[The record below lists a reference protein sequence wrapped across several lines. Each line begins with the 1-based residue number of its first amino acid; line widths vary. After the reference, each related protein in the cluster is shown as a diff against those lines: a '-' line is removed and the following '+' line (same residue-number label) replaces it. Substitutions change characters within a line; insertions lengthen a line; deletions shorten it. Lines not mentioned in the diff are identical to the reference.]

1 MATIGHI
8 QEFDPEKEK
17 VSAYLERVQMFLVA
31 NSIEADKKVPVLLS
45 VIGGKT
51 YALLGSLLAP
61 EKPKDKTFEQ
71 LSDVL
76 QKHFEPKPVVIV
88 QRFHFHRRNQALG
101 ETVAEYVAELRRL
114 ATHCKFE
121 GYLEEALRDRLVC
134 GLKNEGVQKRLL
146 TYSDLTLVKAIE
158 VAQSMEAAERDTQEM
173 KSTELAVRKV
183 ITPRSAV
190 QTKPCYRC
198 GKEGHEPHS
207 CGFRETICHHCKKR
221 GHLARVCRSKAPN
234 VTGASGKASWRPKK
248 GKRGPVKWLGV
259 SMEKEAQPTEETEE
273 RVILRLGGPPS
284 KPITVEVEINGQSLL
299 MEVDTGSAVSLISQD
314 TQQKC
319 FPQVKLNSTAVVL
332 QTYTAEAMAV
342 LGVMMV
348 QVKYGEYVNMH
359 ELYVVEGKGPSLLGR
374 AWLETMRLDWQSL
387 KVDSVSECSPT
398 SLKAVLQEYSD
409 VFSSELGTMKEFQ
422 AKLTVREETKPR
434 FCRPRPVPYAL
445 KGAVEKELDRLE
457 ESGVVERVS
466 HSDWAAPIVPVPKP
480 DGTVRICGDY
490 KVTVNSALDVDQ
502 YPLPRPADLMASLT
516 GGQKFSKI
524 DLTSAYQQM
533 ILEEE
538 SRQYVTIN
546 THRGLYRFTRLPFG
560 IASAPA
566 IFQKAMDSVLQG
578 VANTICYIDDILVT
592 GRSDQE
598 HLKNLGEALSR
609 LRQYGLRIKQN
620 KCAFM
625 QNVVEYLGHRVDAQG
640 VHAAPSKVEAILQA
654 PTPRNVT
661 ELRSFLGMINYYGKF
676 IPNLSSINHPLNNL
690 LRAGQKWKWT
700 KQCEKAFQE
709 AKEKLSTAEVL
720 AHYDPR
726 VPIRLAGDASS
737 YGIGAVLSHVFADGT
752 ERPVAY
758 ASRTLLPNEQN
769 YAQVEKEALSL
780 IFGVQKFHQYIYG
793 REFTLV
799 TDHRPLTTIF
809 GPKKGVPSLAAARLQ
824 RWALL
829 LSAYRYNIEFK
840 PTLAHANADG
850 LSRLPLKHQVATGN
864 PPDPA
869 VFNVQQLNVLPVTA
883 RQLAAA
889 TCTDPVLGRVLR
901 YTRAGWPPEVG
912 EELKPFSNR
921 RKELSVEE
929 GCILWGIRVV
939 VPSKLRKQVLS
950 ELHQGHTGVVRMKS
964 LARSHI
970 WWPGLDQEVEEMVK
984 ACTACQEVKN
994 SPTVAPL
1001 HPWIWPDTPWARIHV
1016 DFAGPYRGK
1025 TYLIIVD
1032 AHSKWPE
1039 VIEMKSTTTASLI
1052 VELRRVFSVFGL
1064 PQQVVSDNGPQFI
1077 SAEFERFMK
1086 ENGVKHVRSAPYHPS
1101 TNGLAERFV
1110 QSFKQALKTG
1120 ERRGVPSQQCLAEF
1134 LLAYRV
1140 TPHSTTNE
1148 SPSKLLMGRQLR
1160 TRLDLLHPD
1169 CGSTVMEHQ
1178 NQQKQHHDRKS
1189 RPRDFHV
1196 GQNVMVRN
1204 FREGPRWVQAVVVER
1219 CGPVSYLVQT
1229 LNGNV
1234 WKRHVDHVKIDSD
1247 DSAAEVAKEK
1257 EDASPEI
1264 FPEETEQTSAPSTA
1278 STGNTGQSSVLPPTS
1293 QTVRRSSRQRR
1304 PPDRLTF

>member
-1 MATIGHI
+1 
-8 QEFDPEKEK
+8 
-17 VSAYLERVQMFLVA
+17 
-31 NSIEADKKVPVLLS
+31 
-45 VIGGKT
+45 
-51 YALLGSLLAP
+51 
-61 EKPKDKTFEQ
+61 
-71 LSDVL
+71 
-76 QKHFEPKPVVIV
+76 
-88 QRFHFHRRNQALG
+88 
-101 ETVAEYVAELRRL
+101 
-114 ATHCKFE
+114 
-121 GYLEEALRDRLVC
+121 
-134 GLKNEGVQKRLL
+134 
-146 TYSDLTLVKAIE
+146 
-158 VAQSMEAAERDTQEM
+158 
-173 KSTELAVRKV
+173 
-183 ITPRSAV
+183 
-190 QTKPCYRC
+190 
-198 GKEGHEPHS
+198 
-207 CGFRETICHHCKKR
+207 
-221 GHLARVCRSKAPN
+221 
-234 VTGASGKASWRPKK
+234 
-248 GKRGPVKWLGV
+248 
-259 SMEKEAQPTEETEE
+259 
-273 RVILRLGGPPS
+273 
-284 KPITVEVEINGQSLL
+284 
-299 MEVDTGSAVSLISQD
+299 
-314 TQQKC
+314 
-319 FPQVKLNSTAVVL
+319 
-332 QTYTAEAMAV
+332 
-342 LGVMMV
+342 
-348 QVKYGEYVNMH
+348 
-359 ELYVVEGKGPSLLGR
+359 
-374 AWLETMRLDWQSL
+374 
-387 KVDSVSECSPT
+387 
-398 SLKAVLQEYSD
+398 
-409 VFSSELGTMKEFQ
+409 
-422 AKLTVREETKPR
+422 
-434 FCRPRPVPYAL
+434 
-445 KGAVEKELDRLE
+445 
-457 ESGVVERVS
+457 
-466 HSDWAAPIVPVPKP
+466 
-480 DGTVRICGDY
+480 
-490 KVTVNSALDVDQ
+490 
-502 YPLPRPADLMASLT
+502 
-516 GGQKFSKI
+516 
-524 DLTSAYQQM
+524 
-533 ILEEE
+533 
-538 SRQYVTIN
+538 
-546 THRGLYRFTRLPFG
+546 
-560 IASAPA
+560 
-566 IFQKAMDSVLQG
+566 
-578 VANTICYIDDILVT
+578 
-592 GRSDQE
+592 
-598 HLKNLGEALSR
+598 
-609 LRQYGLRIKQN
+609 
-620 KCAFM
+620 
-625 QNVVEYLGHRVDAQG
+625 
-640 VHAAPSKVEAILQA
+640 
-654 PTPRNVT
+654 
-661 ELRSFLGMINYYGKF
+661 MINYYGKF

-1264 FPEETEQTSAPSTA
+1264 FPEETEQTSAPSTV